1 MSDDAKAAIAETR
14 AKAKELL
21 LTPDGKLK
29 GRDQLASLWVM
40 QIVLPQVKTV
50 EALNACAGGLVFD
63 WRGSTHAYRKDIGDL
78 FIAEAEGDA
87 FIDRVLCGTAAIMLD
102 SLYSIPDPKLRSYVC
117 GRLMGGLEPLT
128 KRGRGQ
134 KKTSTEYRDV
144 VIAGWL
150 IPPLLDRFKATRNDA
165 TKNKGDTV
173 SACWIVSQAL
183 ASMGQSGYDGINLS
197 EDRLESIWGKV
208 SHVLTK

>member
-1 MSDDAKAAIAETR
+1 
-14 AKAKELL
+14 
-21 LTPDGKLK
+21 
-29 GRDQLASLWVM
+29 M
-40 QIVLPQVKTV
+40 QVILPSVKTV
-50 EALNACAGGLVFD
+50 EELNAWAGSIVFD
-63 WRGSTHAYRKDIGDL
+63 WRGSTHVYRKDIADV
-78 FIAEAEGDA
+78 FINDADGDA
-87 FIDRVLCGTAAIMLD
+87 FIDRVLSGAAAIMLD
-102 SLYSIPDPKLRSYVC
+102 SLYSIPDPKLRSYIC
-117 GRLMGGLEPLT
+117 GRLMGGLAPLT

-134 KKTSTEYRDV
+134 KKTSNEYRDV

-150 IPPLLDRFKATRNDA
+150 IPPLLNRFKATRNDA

-183 ASMGQSGYDGINLS
+183 ASMGQAGYGGINLS